1 MSVHPPRNRP
11 QSPPPPHA
19 RPDDPSGAPG
29 PTEPVDLRDLFPLSE
44 IHRHLPRRPDGKKL
58 HRTSVGR
65 WASRGCRGVIL
76 RTWLVG
82 GVRFTSSRAVAD
94 FVACLTAPRRGERPD
109 APRSPAIVDIVATK
123 TAKTNSASPRRDRIE
138 SDLKRFGL

>member
-1 MSVHPPRNRP
+1 MSVHPLRNRT

-19 RPDDPSGAPG
+19 LPDDPSGAPG

-44 IHRHLPRRPDGKKL
+44 IHRHLPRRSDGKKL

-82 GVRFTSSRAVAD
+82 GVRFTNSQAVTD
-94 FVACLTAPRRGERPD
+94 FVACLTAPTRGERPD
-109 APRSPAIVDIVATK
+109 VPRPPTTVDLAASKAAGTS
-123 TAKTNSASPRRDRIE
+123 NSSPRRDRLE

>member
-1 MSVHPPRNRP
+1 MSVHPPRSRP
-11 QSPPPPHA
+11 PSPTSPPA
-19 RPDDPSGAPG
+19 RPDDTSGDTG

-44 IHRHLPRRPDGKKL
+44 IHRHLPRRPDGKKF

-65 WASRGCRGVIL
+65 WASRGCRGVVL

-82 GVRFTSSRAVAD
+82 GVRFTNSRAVAD
-94 FVACLTAPRRGERPD
+94 FVACLTAPGRGERPD
-109 APRSPAIVDIVATK
+109 APRSPATVDIAATK
-123 TAKTNSASPRRDRIE
+123 AARTSSESPRRDRIE